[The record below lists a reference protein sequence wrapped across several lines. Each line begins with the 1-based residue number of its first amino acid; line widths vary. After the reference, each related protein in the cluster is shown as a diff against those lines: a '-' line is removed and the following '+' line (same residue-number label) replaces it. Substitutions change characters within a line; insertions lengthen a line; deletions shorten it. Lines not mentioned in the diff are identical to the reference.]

1 MANQPGTDLFAR
13 LTPTVQSALTR
24 QNGTM
29 VMYATCTGTPDTT
42 ANTYEHGC
50 IMVQRDTATGAAAI
64 FQNTGSFAVPAWSSI
79 TAGGLTNYVPT
90 AANATA
96 TLTASQ
102 VAAGYITS
110 TSAAATTL
118 TLPAGTLL
126 GAALGAVQGTTFEL
140 YVDNTA
146 GANTV
151 TMAVATNGIKS
162 DAANTTAGSFGQL
175 TVASGATGVGR
186 FTIMFSSPTAYVFT
200 RTA

>member
-1 MANQPGTDLFAR
+1 MAQLIEDVLP
-13 LTPTVQSALTR
+13 PVQSAGLNTNKAATFGSSVTVTGNLT
-24 QNGTM
+24 
-29 VMYATCTGTPDTT
+29 VTGTTT
-42 ANTYEHGC
+42 F
-50 IMVQRDTATGAAAI
+50 TGA
-64 FQNTGSFAVPAWSSI
+64 SVRKYSP
-79 TAGGLTNYVPT
+79 V

-96 TLTASQ
+96 TLTAAQ

-118 TLPAGTLL
+118 TLPTGTLL
-126 GAALGAVQGTTFEL
+126 GAAIGATQGTVLEL

-151 TMAVATNGIKS
+151 TMAVATNGILS
-162 DAANTTAGSFGQL
+162 DAANTTSASFGQL